1 MTSVELHPQALAAA
15 GGDDVALAQLVQAYH
30 ERVYRFGLR
39 VCESSADAEDAVQEA
54 FLKLARRPDV
64 MASSGALYWLFRV
77 VRTLCLLPF
86 RPFVRLWKQRK
97 VSIDAAAQA
106 ELRSAT
112 LDPEE
117 ALARWELVQ
126 AVHAAIAQLERP
138 YREVL
143 VMRDI
148 EGLSG
153 EDTARALGLE
163 LTAMKTRLHRARTQL
178 RGALKAHAQ
187 QRLAKE
193 VR

>member
-1 MTSVELHPQALAAA
+1 MTSAQESLALAAA
-15 GGDDVALAQLVQAYH
+15 AGDDAALAQLVQAYH
-30 ERVYRFGLR
+30 QRVYRFGLR
-39 VCESSADAEDAVQEA
+39 VCQNTADADDAVQEA
-54 FLKLARRPDV
+54 FLRLARRPDV
-64 MASSGALYWLFRV
+64 MAREGALYWLFRV

-86 RPFVRLWKQRK
+86 RPFVKLWQRRH
-97 VSIDAAAQA
+97 VPLDEA
-106 ELRSAT
+106 EPTELHSPT

-153 EDTARALGLE
+153 EETARALGLE
-163 LTAMKTRLHRARTQL
+163 LGAMKTRLHRARMQL
-178 RGALKAHAQ
+178 HDALQTCAK
-187 QRLAKE
+187 QRLARE